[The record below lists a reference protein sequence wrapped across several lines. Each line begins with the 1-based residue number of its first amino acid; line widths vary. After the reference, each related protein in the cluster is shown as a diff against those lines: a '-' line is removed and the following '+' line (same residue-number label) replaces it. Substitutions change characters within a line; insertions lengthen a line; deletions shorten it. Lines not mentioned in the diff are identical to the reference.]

1 MEVRRV
7 EEQKK
12 DAELMNKI
20 SEVQR
25 QWVEGLLNSR
35 ESINIIVGLFIE
47 SVTEE
52 EEENG
57 KN

>member
-1 MEVRRV
+1 M